1 MCSVKDR
8 LCCYKQILECIYEPK
23 TIFPQKKVKGT
34 SYIMKV
40 SRRVVR
46 NPAIAFNNRRN
57 GANQRDFL
65 TGFDFSEDACVEKQ
79 PPEPT
84 NFM

>member
-46 NPAIAFNNRRN
+46 NPAIAFNNRPKKWKK
-57 GANQRDFL
+57 AF
-65 TGFDFSEDACVEKQ
+65 EKKSTMAQ
-79 PPEPT
+79 IKEIS
-84 NFM
+84 